1 MDFQLDART
10 FVRVL
15 AGIAAALLALHLA
28 ETTLY
33 YVLGHRRLMGLVGT
47 FNMNYENN
55 IPTFFSACLL
65 LVGSLTILLASGRP
79 GLTTRDAR
87 YWRWLA
93 LIFLLLALDEDA
105 ALHELWI
112 EPLHALF
119 PLGGPLYFAWVIPY
133 GIGLVVIA
141 LLYLRFVLRLPAPT
155 GQLVLLA
162 GTLYVS
168 GAFGLELVGG
178 WYLSR
183 HDESADYTYSLLIA
197 AEESLE
203 MCGSILLI
211 HALLGY
217 VRSGLGDAPVRL
229 RIR

>member
-1 MDFQLDART
+1 MEFQLGART

-28 ETTLY
+28 ETILFH
-33 YVLGHRRLMGLVGT
+33 VFGHRRLMGLVGT
-47 FNMNYENN
+47 FNMNFENN
-55 IPTFFSACLL
+55 IPTFFSAFLL
-65 LVGSLTILLASGRP
+65 LAGSMLNLLASRRP
-79 GLTTRDAR
+79 GVTPQDAR

-162 GTLYVS
+162 GTLYVT

-183 HDESADYTYSLLIA
+183 HDESVDYTYSLLIA
-197 AEESLE
+197 VEESLE

-211 HALLGY
+211 HALLDY
-217 VRSGLGDAPVRL
+217 IRSGLVDAPVRL